1 MKTQSKYLLFGLWVL
16 LITHSAF
23 ADCQT
28 IYQYRQDDA
37 TICFFNR
44 DQSQYI
50 PFLMRRYQRSRALHS
65 QIWGELPEQAPFMM
79 LSDWEDD
86 GNGGVAAM
94 PHTLIQIGM
103 APLNMSYYISPSNE
117 RYDHLFKHELTHV
130 IMDDKTNRVDRG
142 WRAFTGTKVVPNSEY
157 PVSALWS
164 YFNTPRWY
172 CPRWY
177 HEGIACFME
186 TWLADG
192 AGRSL
197 GGYDETYFRTQIK
210 EGRQL
215 FSIVGL
221 ETEGSTTDFQQ
232 GATSYL
238 YGTRFVNYL
247 TLKYGFDNLVRFYN
261 RTEDSRT
268 SYIRQFKDV
277 YGSSLRQVWSDWQEY
292 EKEHQEEN
300 LEKIAEYPLTQVNGF
315 TSLPVGGMS
324 PMIIDEERRVAY
336 AATNHKGDLAQ
347 IVELQLDSDAKPR
360 RLAYV
365 EDPAMYQISYL
376 AYDKKGG
383 RLFWTE
389 RNSKMRS
396 LVVYDLAKKKI
407 TKELKYHR
415 VYDLCYDNVRGG
427 LYALMSNGGV
437 IHLVKYDPSLEKR
450 EVLYSF
456 PFGVSVSDLDVSH
469 DGKNIV
475 VAVLGTK
482 GQQSLVMFSVDDLE
496 DNSPTS
502 QTLYTLYDS
511 NLTQYRF
518 SADDSRL
525 VGTSYYTGVANI
537 WEYDMATGDF
547 NLLSNT
553 QTGLYAPYLAAN
565 DTIYALESH
574 SEGMSPVVFERQVLS
589 DANSV
594 GFLGQK
600 AYNANPDIAELS
612 TLKDEFPDI
621 SFGQVYD
628 SIKVY
633 SPFKEIRF
641 QGAYPDISGFVDR
654 KAWNNV
660 TPVLGYHFA
669 FYDPLS
675 LFSINLVLG
684 ASPWSNNAWKN
695 RFHAS
700 ADIKYYNWQLNAAW
714 NPTCFYDLFGPR
726 RASRKGY
733 NVSLSYNRR
742 RSMQPPFSIDW
753 GAAVAHYGDMDAL
766 PLYQD
771 IGVQEGITS
780 FQTANAYFNVGKSLA
795 SMGAVTAEQ
804 GYSVLVNAY
813 TYLAEGKFFPSL
825 DISGNL
831 GFLLPVGQHNSFWI
845 KACAGQ
851 SFGDRGSVFGNS
863 YFGGF
868 RNNYVDNGAVNR
880 YRTLNAMPGAY
891 IDQIS
896 AHNYAKFTG
905 EINFCP
911 IRFNN
916 FGALQCYPNYIQFNV
931 FANDLMTDRWGN
943 GYIEN
948 RRNYISTG
956 SQVNIQLVLF
966 SSLKTTLSFGYARV
980 WGGGLNRGE
989 FMASLKLL

>member
-1 MKTQSKYLLFGLWVL
+1 MNTISKYVLCGLWAL
-16 LITHSAF
+16 LITHSVSVNG
-23 ADCQT
+23 QT

-37 TICFFNR
+37 TVCFFDR
-44 DQSQYI
+44 EQSQYL
-50 PFLMRRYQRSRALHS
+50 PFLMRRYQRGRALHS
-65 QIWGELPEQAPFMM
+65 QIWGELPSQAPFMM

-86 GNGGVAAM
+86 GNAGVAAM
-94 PHTLIQIGM
+94 PHTLIAIGM
-103 APLNMSYYISPSNE
+103 APLNMSYYIGPSNE
-117 RYDHLFKHELTHV
+117 RYDHLFKHEFTHV

-142 WRAFTGTKVVPNSEY
+142 WRAFTGTKVVPDSKY
-157 PVSALWS
+157 PLSALWS
-164 YFNTPRWY
+164 YFDTPRWY
-172 CPRWY
+172 APRWY

-186 TWLADG
+186 TWLTDG

-197 GGYDETYFRTQIK
+197 GGYDEGYFRTQVK
-210 EGRQL
+210 EGKDL

-221 ETEGSTTDFQQ
+221 ETEGSTSDFQQ

-247 TLKYGFDNLVRFYN
+247 TLKYGYDNLIRFYN
-261 RTEDSRT
+261 RTEDSHT
-268 SYIRQFKDV
+268 SYIRQFKEV
-277 YGSSLRQVWSDWQEY
+277 YGTNIRQAWGEWQEY
-292 EKEHQEEN
+292 EKQHQEEN
-300 LEKIAEYPLTQVNGF
+300 LDAIAEYPLTQVKSF
-315 TSLPVGGMS
+315 TSFPIGGMS
-324 PMIIDEERRVAY
+324 PMIVDEERHVAY
-336 AATNHKGDLAQ
+336 TATNHKGALAQ
-347 IVELQLDSDAKPR
+347 VVEMPLDSDAKPR
-360 RLAYV
+360 RLAFIG
-365 EDPAMYQISYL
+365 DPALYQITYL
-376 AYDKKGG
+376 AYDRKGR

-389 RNSKMRS
+389 CNSKMRS
-396 LVVYDLAKKKI
+396 LVEYDLAKKKI
-407 TKELKYHR
+407 TKKLKYHR
-415 VYDLCYDNVRGG
+415 VYGLCYDNARGG
-427 LYALMSNGGV
+427 LYALMSHGGV
-437 IHLVKYDPSLEKR
+437 NHLVKYDPSLEKR
-450 EVLYSF
+450 DVLYSF

-482 GQQSLVMFSVDDLE
+482 GQQSLVMFNTDDLE
-496 DNSPTS
+496 NNSPTS

-511 NLTQYRF
+511 NLTQFRF

-574 SEGMSPVVFERQVLS
+574 SEGMSPVFFERQVLS

-594 GFLGQK
+594 EFLGQK

-612 TLKDEFPDI
+612 TLKDELPTI
-621 SFGQVYD
+621 SFGSVYD

-633 SPFKEIRF
+633 SPFREMKF

-675 LFSINLVLG
+675 LFSVNLFVG
-684 ASPWSNNAWKN
+684 ASPWSDNAWKN

-700 ADIKYYNWQLNAAW
+700 ADIKYYNWELNAAW
-714 NPTCFYDLFGPR
+714 NPTSFYDLFGPR
-726 RASRKGY
+726 RSSRKGY
-733 NVSLSYNRR
+733 DISLSYNGQRNL
-742 RSMQPPFSIDW
+742 QPPFSIEW
-753 GAAVAHYGDMDAL
+753 GVSVAHFGDMDAL

-771 IGVQEGITS
+771 VEILDEVTS
-780 FQTANAYFNVGKSLA
+780 FQTANAYFNFGKTLS

-813 TYLAEGKFFPSL
+813 TYLADGKFFPSL
-825 DISGNL
+825 DISGNV
-831 GFLLPVGQHNSFWI
+831 GCLLPVGNHNSFWL
-845 KACAGQ
+845 KTCVGQ
-851 SFGDRGSVFGNS
+851 SFSDCNSIFGYT

-868 RNNYVDNGAVNR
+868 RNNYVDNGSTNR
-880 YRTLNAMPGAY
+880 YRTLNSMPGAR
-891 IDQIS
+891 IDQIG

-916 FGALQCYPNYIQFNV
+916 LGALQFYPNYIQFNL
-931 FANDLMTDRWGN
+931 FASDLMADWWGQVKDFRSN
-943 GYIEN
+943 FV
-948 RRNYISTG
+948 STG
-956 SQVNIQLVLF
+956 VQMNTQLVMF
-966 SSLKTTLSFGYARV
+966 SSLKTTLSIGYARA
-980 WGGGLNRGE
+980 WGGGLNQGE
-989 FMASLKLL
+989 FMVSLKLL